1 MYNSHLTTNLIIYLH
16 LVKIL
21 HKVILSLC
29 SVILDY
35 HSELNLFVNT
45 MPQTQVNH
53 QFQGTNLI
61 FICIF
66 LLKYF
71 NFLHWGI
78 LIGTLF
84 THSLVILVSIHSF
97 MAYIKSLVLVL
108 PSFFLKGMSTPWGEL
123 GWMKPLSRSS
133 WI

>member
-1 MYNSHLTTNLIIYLH
+1 MLSSLSKGRITSHYFSSLSLLLFNLYLNSVPPSLDIFHTTTLCTKYQKTTTLDNNKLQLMYNSHLTTNLIIYLH

-21 HKVILSLC
+21 HKVLLSLC

-66 LLKYF
+66 LRKYF
-71 NFLHWGI
+71 NFLH
-78 LIGTLF
+78 
-84 THSLVILVSIHSF
+84 
-97 MAYIKSLVLVL
+97 
-108 PSFFLKGMSTPWGEL
+108 
-123 GWMKPLSRSS
+123 
-133 WI
+133 